1 MPKLSLEDTS
11 ANWRNIM
18 ALPKLSHPTFQLN
31 LPSTGQTISYR
42 PFLVKEEMILLV
54 AQQSQSQIDVIN
66 AIKQV
71 INNCIT
77 TENVNV
83 NDFAT
88 FDLEYFFIQLRSKS
102 VNSIVKLSYKDNED
116 NKVYDFEVDLESIEV
131 KRGVEAPSEIKLNDT
146 INLFLRYPRL
156 EAMSTLADA
165 EDPADFTF
173 ALIKSCLNKIV
184 DGDKEYIFSDS
195 SNEEVEEFLNAL
207 DVKTYEQINKFF
219 DSLPKL
225 EHVLTY
231 TNETGREVKIKLDSL
246 NDFFALG

>member
-1 MPKLSLEDTS
+1 
-11 ANWRNIM
+11 M
-18 ALPKLSHPTFQLN
+18 ALPKLSHPIFQLN

-54 AQQSQSQIDVIN
+54 AQQSQNQIDVIN

-71 INNCIT
+71 ITNCIV
-77 TENVNV
+77 TENVSV
-83 NDFAT
+83 DDFAT

-116 NKVYDFEVDLESIEV
+116 GKVYDFEVDLESVEV
-131 KRGVEAPSEIKLNDT
+131 KKGKDAPSEIKIDDNMTL
-146 INLFLRYPRL
+146 LLRYPRL
-156 EAMSTLADA
+156 EAMNTLADA
-165 EDPADFTF
+165 EDPAAFTF
-173 ALIKSCLNKIV
+173 ALIKSCLNKIIDV
-184 DGDKEYIFSDS
+184 DKEYLFSES
-195 SNEEVEEFLNAL
+195 SDEEVEEFLNTL
-207 DVKTYEQINKFF
+207 DVKSYEQINKFF

>member
-1 MPKLSLEDTS
+1 
-11 ANWRNIM
+11 M
-18 ALPKLSHPTFQLN
+18 ALPKISHPVFQLN
-31 LPSTGQTISYR
+31 LPSTGQVISYR

-54 AQQSQSQIDVIN
+54 AQQSQSQLDVIN

-71 INNCIT
+71 ITNCIV
-77 TENVNV
+77 TENVSV
-83 NDFAT
+83 DEFAT

-116 NKVYDFEVDLESIEV
+116 GKVYDFEVDLESVEV
-131 KRGVEAPSEIKLNDT
+131 KKGKDAPSEIKINDNMT
-146 INLFLRYPRL
+146 LLLRYPRL
-156 EAMSTLADA
+156 EAMNTLADA
-165 EDPADFTF
+165 EDPAAFTF
-173 ALIKSCLNKIV
+173 ALIKSCLNKITDV
-184 DGDKEYIFSDS
+184 DKEYLFSES
-195 SNEEVEEFLNAL
+195 SDEEVEEFLNTL
-207 DVKTYEQINKFF
+207 DVKSYEQINKFF